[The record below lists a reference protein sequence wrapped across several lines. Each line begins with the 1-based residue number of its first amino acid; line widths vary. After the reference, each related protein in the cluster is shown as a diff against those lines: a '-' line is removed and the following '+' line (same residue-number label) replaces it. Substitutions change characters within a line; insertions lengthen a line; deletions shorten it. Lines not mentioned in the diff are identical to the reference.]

1 MSGFDPQRRRSIIG
15 TSSRNS
21 SPSSVGHPEAISSEL
36 KVGARAQV
44 QGKIGQIRFVGTTSF
59 QTGKWVGIELDEPQ
73 GKNSG
78 VVQGKRYF
86 ECRASHGV
94 FVRPSQVKVISDD
107 MEETDTPM
115 DLSPSVSDKA
125 RFAPAADPNLAS
137 ARNIQQLMPSSSSST
152 LLPSR
157 ITSPSRISRLPLTGN
172 KKPTTNTN
180 ISRKSASPTAS
191 VTATARKSKVI
202 TSPARPRSNTTT
214 QRDMKENKLQQL
226 RLQQQER
233 LAILQQQQQEQ
244 EQLQQEEE
252 EEEEAELQRQLQ
264 EEEDMAAADAAQLH
278 LQQQQ
283 QQEEEEEETD
293 DQSYDVESND
303 TLSDRGAGLVSTNS
317 STALPTRSQQQPSSY
332 GSLAA
337 NLPISKSDQMIPLKD
352 YEELRLKLKILES
365 KRQEDRERYREHEK
379 VKEEAEQFLTLRN
392 KLQGKEKTKDFVFMS
407 PSLTLFVQ
415 IKSLNYKENFEKQ
428 RDN

>member
-21 SPSSVGHPEAISSEL
+21 SPSNNGSVDAISSEL

-59 QTGKWVGIELDEPQ
+59 QTGKWVGIELEEPQ

-86 ECRASHGV
+86 ECRINHGV
-94 FVRPSQVKVISDD
+94 FVRPSQVKVLLEEESDT
-107 MEETDTPM
+107 EIIV
-115 DLSPSVSDKA
+115 SPSVSERA
-125 RFAPAADPNLAS
+125 RFAPAQDPNLAA
-137 ARNIQQLMPSSSSST
+137 ARNIQQHLPSSSSST

-157 ITSPSRISRLPLTGN
+157 ISSPSRISRLPLTPTGT
-172 KKPTTNTN
+172 KKATNF
-180 ISRKSASPTAS
+180 SRKSASPTAS
-191 VTATARKSKVI
+191 VTAAKKSKVV
-202 TSPARPRSNTTT
+202 SPTRPRSNTNT
-214 QRDMKENKLQQL
+214 QKEIKENKLTQL

-233 LAILQQQQQEQ
+233 LALIQQQQQQQQEEQ
-244 EQLQQEEE
+244 ERLEQ

-264 EEEDMAAADAAQLH
+264 EEEDMAAADAIAS
-278 LQQQQ
+278 QQQQ
-283 QQEEEEEETD
+283 QYEDVDE
-293 DQSYDVESND
+293 QSYDTESND
-303 TLSDRGAGLVSTNS
+303 TSSDRGVGLVSTNS
-317 STALPTRSQQQPSSY
+317 STNIVTTRVNQQSY

-392 KLQGKEKTKDFVFMS
+392 KLQG
-407 PSLTLFVQ
+407 
-415 IKSLNYKENFEKQ
+415 I
-428 RDN
+428 